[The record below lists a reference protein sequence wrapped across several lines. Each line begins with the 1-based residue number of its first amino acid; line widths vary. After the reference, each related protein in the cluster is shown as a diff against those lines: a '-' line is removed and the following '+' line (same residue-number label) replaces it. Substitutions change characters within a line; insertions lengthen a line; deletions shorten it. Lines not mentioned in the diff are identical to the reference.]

1 MSDEHAELGAPVSH
15 VVDAQGLVAEVL
27 HEARDAVTNDGGA
40 EVPHVHL
47 LGDVGRREVD
57 GHALAA
63 SVRGVFVF
71 NRSERSSPWTLAA

>member
-1 MSDEHAELGAPVSH
+1 MIGKAQAQGHQHHKSSTDLEVSDEHAELGAPVSH

-47 LGDVGRREVD
+47 LSNVG
-57 GHALAA
+57 
-63 SVRGVFVF
+63 
-71 NRSERSSPWTLAA
+71 